1 LRFDVVNRL
10 SVTGPLFI
18 PDRNLY
24 FSHANLFATLCGFFS
39 FVAQPNKAARS
50 LRVHMPWGAGPFC
63 KSSQEKKHMRSLTA
77 FFVLLVGF
85 MAPGSLAHAQG
96 TEPASKT
103 GGSASVSATK
113 EEVNQLRSEVA
124 AQRQTIEEL
133 KALVEK
139 LVEAK
144 ARAADNSS
152 VQIRPV
158 ADTASVETNSQ
169 PVDAP
174 GEGAVRLM
182 NAVLTQPN
190 PAVVAAVVDQPQP
203 SAPKKEAPVTAG
215 FNGEHFFIKS
225 ADGQFSISPYGY
237 VNTDYRADKGDGAPS
252 DTFLLRRA
260 RFGFQGNY
268 GSHFDFALL
277 TDAAAT
283 SGSVLRDV
291 YLNVRIRPEFQFQ
304 AGQFKTPF
312 AQEAGTGATNL
323 DFVERG
329 FQAML
334 YPSAAS
340 AYRSPGVAIHGD
352 IAGGVMQYW
361 VGAFNGRGYAVV
373 NTTNQP
379 EVIGRLRFYL
389 WRKSKNDWLKQ
400 FAFGGSIDR
409 ARSQGLTHDQSFS
422 GALPDG
428 AYTFFPQF
436 AINGP
441 IQRYNGE
448 FTYIKSRLALRGE
461 YDQLNMSRNNVG
473 SEQAGGLGFL
483 SLPSIIAKAYD
494 VSATFLLTGEK
505 RPENGTPRVKRPTF
519 GPDTPGGQGRGLG
532 AWELAFRV
540 TGIHANEPGVNLLD
554 YYTPGYVPT
563 YDYHTREY
571 TVGLNWYPNYWVRY
585 MVNVAIDQLKDPSTI
600 GAVPQNY
607 YVVMQRLQFR
617 F

>member
-1 LRFDVVNRL
+1 
-10 SVTGPLFI
+10 
-18 PDRNLY
+18 
-24 FSHANLFATLCGFFS
+24 
-39 FVAQPNKAARS
+39 
-50 LRVHMPWGAGPFC
+50 
-63 KSSQEKKHMRSLTA
+63 MRSLKM
-77 FFVLLVGF
+77 FFALVVVF
-85 MAPGSLAHAQG
+85 MVPASLAHAQG

-103 GGSASVSATK
+103 GGSASGGATK

-124 AQRQTIEEL
+124 AQRKTIEEL

-139 LVEAK
+139 L
-144 ARAADNSS
+144 AAGKTLATDNSS
-152 VQIRPV
+152 LQIRPV
-158 ADTASVETNSQ
+158 SDATSVETSSPPLN
-169 PVDAP
+169 AP
-174 GEGAVRLM
+174 GEGTAHLM
-182 NAVLTQPN
+182 NTVLVQPN
-190 PAVVAAVVDQPQP
+190 PAAVAALVDQAQS
-203 SAPKKEAPVTAG
+203 SAPKKDAPPLTAG

-237 VNTDYRADKGDGAPS
+237 VDTDYRANQGDGAPA

-329 FQAML
+329 FQSML

-352 IAGGVMQYW
+352 LYGGVVQYW
-361 VGAFNGRGYAVV
+361 VGAFNGKGYALV

-379 EVIGRLRFYL
+379 EVIGRLRFYP

-409 ARSQGLTHDQSFS
+409 ARSQGLTKDQSFS

-448 FTYIKSRLALRGE
+448 FTYIKSRFALRGE

-505 RPENGTPRVKRPTF
+505 RPENGTPRVNRPTF
-519 GPDTPGGQGRGLG
+519 GPDTPGGKGRGLG

-540 TGIHANEPGVNLLD
+540 TGIQAKEPGANFLD

-571 TVGLNWYPNYWVRY
+571 TIGINWYPNYWVRY
-585 MVNVAIDQLKDPSTI
+585 MVNAAIDQLKDPSTI